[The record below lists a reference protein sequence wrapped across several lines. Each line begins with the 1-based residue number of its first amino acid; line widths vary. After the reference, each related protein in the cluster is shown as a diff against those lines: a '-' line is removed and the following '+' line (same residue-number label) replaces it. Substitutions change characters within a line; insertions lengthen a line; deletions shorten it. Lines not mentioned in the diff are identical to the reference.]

1 MGKPIVAVVG
11 RPNVGKSTLFNFLVG
26 SRISIVDD
34 TPGVTRDR
42 VYAETE
48 WRGRRFA
55 LVDTGGI
62 EPRTDDAML
71 RSMRSQAEVAIDT
84 ADVILFMV
92 DMQTGLTAAD
102 EDISAM
108 LRKSAKPVI
117 LVVNKSDRP
126 GPIPTDAYEF
136 YNLGLGEI
144 YPVSSVHGLGVGD
157 LLDAAYEYFPE
168 DKSGEED
175 DDVIRVAVIGK
186 PNAGKSSLVNRMLG
200 EERSIVSDVPGTTR
214 DAIDTPLSNQF
225 GKYVLVDTAGLRK
238 KSRIDDDIERYS
250 MIRALAA
257 IEKADVCVVLI
268 DAQEGVT
275 EQDTKVAG
283 YAHNS
288 GKACVLVM
296 NKWDLVEKETG
307 TLERYEKSVR
317 EGLVFLQYAPVLFLS
332 AKTGQRVNKLFEFI
346 NHVYAQACLRLSTG
360 MLNDLI
366 AEAMAMSPPPNDKG
380 KRLRIYY
387 ATQVSVKPPEFVF
400 FINDKELMHF
410 SYERYLENQFRK
422 CFGFEGTPIRF
433 ILRER
438 EKERK

>member
-11 RPNVGKSTLFNFLVG
+11 RPNVGKSTLFNYLAG

-42 VYAETE
+42 VYAEAE
-48 WRGRRFA
+48 WRGRTFA

-62 EPRTDDAML
+62 ETQTDDAML
-71 RSMRSQAEVAIDT
+71 RQMRSQAEIAIET

-92 DMQTGLTAAD
+92 DVQSGLTAAD
-102 EDISAM
+102 QDVGTL
-108 LRKSAKPVI
+108 LRKSGKPIV
-117 LVVNKSDRP
+117 VCVNKADRP
-126 GPIPTDAYEF
+126 GPMAPDAYEF

-144 YPVSSVHGLGVGD
+144 FPVSSVHGLGTGD
-157 LLDAAYEYFPE
+157 LLDAIFEHFPPA
-168 DKSGEED
+168 GEHDED

-200 EERSIVSDVPGTTR
+200 EERTIVSEVPGTTR
-214 DAIDTPLSNQF
+214 DAIDSPLSNQY
-225 GKYVLVDTAGLRK
+225 GRYVLVDTAGLRK

-257 IEKADVCVVLI
+257 IEKADVCIVLI
-268 DAQEGVT
+268 DAQDGVT
-275 EQDTKVAG
+275 EQDTKIAG

-288 GKACVLVM
+288 GKACILVV
-296 NKWDLVEKETG
+296 NKWDLVDKETG
-307 TLERYEKSVR
+307 TLEHYEKSIR
-317 EGLVFLQYAPVLFLS
+317 EGLVFLQYAPVLFIS
-332 AKTGQRVNKLFEFI
+332 AKSGQRVPKLFELI

-360 MLNDLI
+360 MLNDLL

-387 ATQVSVKPPEFVF
+387 ATQVGVKPPEFVF
-400 FINDKELMHF
+400 FLNDKELMHF

-438 EKERK
+438 ERENK

>member
-1 MGKPIVAVVG
+1 
-11 RPNVGKSTLFNFLVG
+11 
-26 SRISIVDD
+26 
-34 TPGVTRDR
+34 
-42 VYAETE
+42 
-48 WRGRRFA
+48 
-55 LVDTGGI
+55 
-62 EPRTDDAML
+62 
-71 RSMRSQAEVAIDT
+71 
-84 ADVILFMV
+84 
-92 DMQTGLTAAD
+92 
-102 EDISAM
+102 
-108 LRKSAKPVI
+108 
-117 LVVNKSDRP
+117 
-126 GPIPTDAYEF
+126 
-136 YNLGLGEI
+136 
-144 YPVSSVHGLGVGD
+144 
-157 LLDAAYEYFPE
+157 
-168 DKSGEED
+168 
-175 DDVIRVAVIGK
+175 
-186 PNAGKSSLVNRMLG
+186 MLG

-214 DAIDTPLSNQF
+214 DAIDTPLSNQY

-332 AKTGQRVNKLFEFI
+332 AKTGQRVNKLFELI

>member
-11 RPNVGKSTLFNFLVG
+11 RPNVGKSTLFNFLAG
-26 SRISIVDD
+26 SRISIVED

-42 VYAETE
+42 VYAESE
-48 WRGRRFA
+48 WRGRKFA
-55 LVDTGGI
+55 MVDTGGI

-71 RSMRSQAEVAIDT
+71 QQMRSQAEIAIET

-92 DMQTGLTAAD
+92 DLKTGLTAAD
-102 EDISAM
+102 EDIASM
-108 LRKSAKPVI
+108 LRKSGKPVVV
-117 LVVNKSDRP
+117 VVNKADRP
-126 GPIPTDAYEF
+126 GPVPADAYEF

-144 YPVSSVHGLGVGD
+144 FPVSSVHGLGVGD
-157 LLDAAYEYFPE
+157 LLDEIYAHFPE
-168 DKSGEED
+168 EKAGEED
-175 DDVIRVAVIGK
+175 DDVVRVAVIGK
-186 PNAGKSSLVNRMLG
+186 PNVGKSSLVNRMLG
-200 EERSIVSDVPGTTR
+200 QERTIVSDVPGTTR
-214 DAIDTPLSNQF
+214 DAIDTPLENSY

-250 MIRALAA
+250 MIRSLAA
-257 IEKADVCVVLI
+257 IEKADVCVIMI

-288 GKACVLVM
+288 GKACIIVV

-307 TLERYEKSVR
+307 TLEDYEKGIR
-317 EGLVFLQYAPVLFLS
+317 GGFTFLQYAPVLFLS
-332 AKTGQRVNKLFEFI
+332 AKTGQRVNKLFELI

-360 MLNDLI
+360 MLNDLL
-366 AEAMAMSPPPNDKG
+366 AEAMAMSPPPTDKG
-380 KRLRIYY
+380 RRLRIYY
-387 ATQVSVKPPEFVF
+387 ATQVGVRPPEFVF
-400 FINDKELMHF
+400 FINDRELMHF